1 MNPQSPLT
9 YYRRH
14 KGRALLLLALV
25 GLSTL
30 GVCVMVRLP
39 DALVEQSQVVIRYLT
54 RFSMVSAVGPS
65 LEPGVPAQ
73 IRSHPGVA
81 RAIPEI
87 SLYLDVPMNTS
98 GGFRLFGVPEADLP
112 FLVDVCSLRLREGRL
127 PAPRRNEIALST
139 ELADTLGLHVGD
151 EIGRS
156 IDERYYAN
164 IPTTMVLVGILED
177 ASSEPSEPGVLTG
190 FIPYEYLA
198 DHELYRPAS
207 SGLIVVPREGR
218 KREVDDFLEAIIAS
232 PLAGVT
238 TYRRDMEFMAQAM
251 LFLSL
256 IFGVV
261 DALAA
266 VVIAV
271 VVGSIHQMGMAQRL
285 EELGLLHALGRS
297 RRHLLRRLVWEM
309 SIVAGVGWLAGLGL
323 SWLLFAWLKFQ
334 VLPPTIE
341 LNLANL
347 RPVWFAALIPAAII
361 AFVYL
366 GTARTLDRFDAVAV
380 IERGKLGADTGG
392 PILCPAD
399 KLRRAIRGRPGK
411 LRPLEAGGRRRAAQH
426 PQPRIPRSPS
436 PLSSWTFYLRHRR
449 RAVALVVTVGLMSVG
464 VVFPALLFAPMIDA
478 NWLLQRYLRLVSVVS
493 APDGTVPDPGVVAQV
508 RSHPYVERVIPAIRL
523 GLMLD
528 MPPMNHN
535 PARVYGVSEGD
546 AQVLLDLYGVRLA
559 RGRLPHPHSNEIV
572 VSEAMALNRGLD
584 IGARVGR
591 PAYELDYTIPTE
603 MVVVGILSS
612 SVDSSGKG
620 DPWIGFA
627 SYEYLSSH
635 ELYASSPIHLLLVA
649 KQGRKVEIDDWLQEN
664 VASERTSV
672 WTYHTQLKRYRQDM
686 LMLFLLCAIPE
697 SIIAIVAAAALA
709 ILSYTVFS
717 QRREEYGI
725 LHAIGHSRRWLVRRT
740 LGETASVVLVAW
752 LLGASLCGAGLA
764 YVQFGLY
771 APKGLTL
778 DFFNPVPWLLTL
790 PMPLAVITVGTGLVA
805 RMLSRLDPVAIIE
818 RR

>member
-1 MNPQSPLT
+1 MNPLSRLT

-14 KGRALLLLALV
+14 KGRTLLLLALV
-25 GLSTL
+25 GLATL

-39 DALVEQSQVVIRYLT
+39 EALAEQSQVVIRYLT
-54 RFSMVSAVGPS
+54 RFSIVSAVGPS

-73 IRSHPGVA
+73 IRMHPGVA

-112 FLVDVCSLRLREGRL
+112 FLVDVCDLRLREGRL
-127 PAPRRNEIALST
+127 PAARRNEIALST
-139 ELADTLGLHVGD
+139 ELADALSLQVGD

-156 IDERYYAN
+156 IDGRYYAT

-177 ASSEPSEPGVLTG
+177 VSSEPSEPGVLTG
-190 FIPYEYLA
+190 FVPYEYLA
-198 DHELYRPAS
+198 DHELYWPAS
-207 SGLIVVPREGR
+207 SGLIVVPLEGS
-218 KREVDDFLEAIIAS
+218 KREVDDFLEARIAS
-232 PLAGVT
+232 PLTGVA
-238 TYRRDMEFMAQAM
+238 TYRRDMGYMAQAM

-266 VVIAV
+266 IVIAL
-271 VVGSIHQMGMAQRL
+271 VVGSIHQIGMVQRL

-297 RRHLLRRLVWEM
+297 KRHLIRRLVWEM

-334 VLPPTIE
+334 VLPSTME

-347 RPVWFAALIPAAII
+347 RPAWFAALIPAAVI
-361 AFVYL
+361 AFVFL

-392 PILCPAD
+392 PVLRPAD
-399 KLRRAIRGRPGK
+399 KLRPREP
-411 LRPLEAGGRRRAAQH
+411 GGRRRAAQR
-426 PQPRIPRSPS
+426 PRPRIPRSPS
-436 PLSSWTFYLRHRR
+436 PLSSWTFYLRHRL
-449 RAVALVVTVGLMSVG
+449 RAVALIVTIGLMTVG

-493 APDGTVPDPGVVAQV
+493 AHDGTVPDPGVVAQV
-508 RSHPYVERVIPAIRL
+508 RSHPDVERVIPAIRL

-584 IGARVGR
+584 IGTRVGR
-591 PAYELDYTIPTE
+591 PAYELDYSIPTE

-612 SVDSSGKG
+612 SAEGSGKG

-627 SYEYLSSH
+627 SYEYLNSH
-635 ELYASSPIHLLLVA
+635 ELYASSPIHLILVP

-672 WTYHTQLKRYRQDM
+672 WTYHTQRKRYRQDM
-686 LMLFLLCAIPE
+686 LTLFLLCAIPE

-717 QRREEYGI
+717 QRREEYGT

-771 APKGLTL
+771 TPKGLTL

-805 RMLSRLDPVAIIE
+805 RMLSRLDPVTIIE